1 MFYYSQ
7 SLILSELAN
16 HQEQANLDLEDQED
30 FENTSI
36 IFELS
41 QSYIQNDNNQHEQNN
56 VANNQH
62 IQDFIPQAGNGNQE
76 NNLNANNGN
85 QLDNLYDAQNQ
96 QNPHINQQNIIA
108 NLNNLGLFYLVVNRW
123 LSNLA
128 DPVLLILF
136 FLTGFVNSQ
145 SISGDWANVLRYCNF
160 IVGACCVI
168 TNLINVLRLIKGKRE
183 QILLPLPQ
191 NPPQEE
197 VRNAYSQ
204 EKLQQNFNNFYFVCL
219 IAISIVQVVLMI
231 QNNKYEDNIYQRYLL
246 LVFIYLRVVMYLIFY
261 LNKHPK
267 TIKKLL
273 MYCVSSW
280 PVYRKEFDEY
290 IYYNFDFAVQ
300 IQTTFAKDPV
310 QNYLKFMIYIYEF
323 ILVLQI
329 IAFGSSWQKHQLILQ
344 EYSYFF
350 GGFYYLSIIYI
361 ALFNYYIVTQN
372 IQLSSKMNRVKNSAF
387 LIVFFSS
394 YNIFI
399 ILQLLSALLQE
410 SGKEYYILQF
420 EPIFSFYLV
429 CISTR
434 IVLNRITLKTLNQE
448 IQKQQKLQLVENQ
461 QQISIQQQN
470 NNNLDIEIPQANQQ
484 VNVIQLNRSNNSN
497 IFMQQSQQISSSYQ
511 NINNNQNIQI
521 DQVSNQSINNQNV
534 SNNINQIANQQNP
547 NANNI
552 NNNIRNQEEQINHFQ
567 ETKRKI
573 RLMVNNYQESLDK
586 NINLIVNFEGY
597 TITISL
603 ALQLF
608 VYMFSDNLE
617 IYEQNSTL
625 CNIYYFLSIYSFMFY
640 FLSSKKVSLAYDK
653 LKNSSEPIS
662 LYWIIPFQSYLNKLG
677 WYLSWILSFLLIYLY
692 YNINFTNN
700 SFVKAEYIFMI
711 FFSITTF
718 FIFQG
723 IHLVRR
729 IIQSKN
735 IN

>member
-7 SLILSELAN
+7 SLILSELASHEN
-16 HQEQANLDLEDQED
+16 GQEQFNLDLEDQED

-56 VANNQH
+56 IANNQH
-62 IQDFIPQAGNGNQE
+62 IQNQFPQIGNGNQE
-76 NNLNANNGN
+76 FNLNANNGN
-85 QLDNLYDAQNQ
+85 QLDNFQQVQNQ
-96 QNPHINQQNIIA
+96 QNPHINQQNMA
-108 NLNNLGLFYLVVNRW
+108 NLNNLGLLYLVVNRW

-136 FLTGFVNSQ
+136 FLSGFVNSQ
-145 SISGDWANVLRYCNF
+145 SISGDWSNF
-160 IVGACCVI
+160 LKYSNFVVGACCVI
-168 TNLINVLRLIKGKRE
+168 TNLINILRLIKGKRE

-204 EKLQQNFNNFYFVCL
+204 EKLQQSFNNIYFICL
-219 IAISIVQVVLMI
+219 FAVVIIQVVSMI
-231 QNNKYEDNIYQRYLL
+231 LSKKYEDNIYQRYLL
-246 LVFIYLRVVMYLIFY
+246 LVFIYLRVAMYLIFY
-261 LNKHPK
+261 FNKHPK
-267 TIKKLL
+267 TITKLL
-273 MYCVSSW
+273 MYCVTSW

-290 IYYNFDFAVQ
+290 IHYNFDFAIQ

-350 GGFYYLSIIYI
+350 GGLYYLSIIYI

-394 YNIFI
+394 YTIFI
-399 ILQLLSALLQE
+399 VLQLLSALLQK

-448 IQKQQKLQLVENQ
+448 IQKQQKLQLGQVQHQ
-461 QQISIQQQN
+461 QRSQQQN
-470 NNNLDIEIPQANQQ
+470 NNNLDIQIPQVNPQ
-484 VNVIQLNRSNNSN
+484 VNVIQLSSSNNSN
-497 IFMQQSQQISSSYQ
+497 VIMQQSQQIFSNNQ
-511 NINNNQNIQI
+511 NLNNNQNIQI
-521 DQVSNQSINNQNV
+521 DQVSNTSINH
-534 SNNINQIANQQNP
+534 QIVNQQNP

-552 NNNIRNQEEQINHFQ
+552 NNNIRNQEEQMNHFQ

-573 RLMVNNYQESLDK
+573 RLMVTNYQQSLDK

-597 TITISL
+597 TVTISL

-617 IYEQNSTL
+617 IYEQNGTI
-625 CNIYYFLSIYSFMFY
+625 CNAYYFLSIYSFMFY

-662 LYWIIPFQSYLNKLG
+662 LYWIVPFQSYLNKIG
-677 WYLSWILSFLLIYLY
+677 WYLTWILSFILIYLY
-692 YNINFTNN
+692 FNINFTNN

-718 FIFQG
+718 LIFQV

-729 IIQSKN
+729 IMQPKQ